1 MPVDESGS
9 NSRAATLAGL
19 AVAGTGLAHFAKP
32 ELFES
37 ITEQAFGDNSRQHI
51 YINGSI
57 ETALGLGLAARK
69 TRKLAILGTVG
80 YLVYL
85 AGNVARN
92 R

>member
-1 MPVDESGS
+1 MSLEESGS
-9 NSRAATLAGL
+9 GSRAATLAGL
-19 AVAGTGLAHFAKP
+19 GVAGIGLAHFARP

-37 ITEQAFGDNSRQHI
+37 VTVQAFPRNTRE
-51 YINGSI
+51 YIFLNGAI

-69 TRKLAILGTVG
+69 TRKLALVGTVG
-80 YLVYL
+80 YLAYL